1 MSGRHLLLRQDWK
14 AAKLKAY
21 QPNNAFTQHGSPL
34 WTRAFGHHYLTRKQ
48 IELQPCRKV
57 SIGYRERQGCKSPD
71 EMTLRNGAKRGVTYR
86 HEKARFYARKTR
98 FLRRKTSDIVAA
110 ILPVIGQR

>member
-14 AAKLKAY
+14 AAELKAH
-21 QPNNAFTQHGSPL
+21 QPDNAFTQHGSPL
-34 WTRAFGHHYLTRKQ
+34 WTRAFGHYYLTRKQ
-48 IELQPCRKV
+48 IELQPCGKV

-71 EMTLRNGAKRGVTYR
+71 ELTFRMERNGVTYG
-86 HEKARFYARKTR
+86 HEKARLYARKTR

-110 ILPVIGQR
+110 ILPDIGQ